1 MLNLDTGIHLDEE
14 PLVGISIEKKLNS
27 TRTVVADRFSNF
39 DGSFAEFE
47 TSLLWESDGRGDFHY
62 LLVTALYRAVALVK
76 MDDVPVPVSEY
87 LHFDVLG
94 PFDVAFKKY
103 G

>member
-1 MLNLDTGIHLDEE
+1 
-14 PLVGISIEKKLNS
+14 LV
-27 TRTVVADRFSNF
+27 A
-39 DGSFAEFE
+39 
-47 TSLLWESDGRGDFHY
+47 
-62 LLVTALYRAVALVK
+62 ALYRAVTLVK
-76 MDDVPVPVSEY
+76 MDDVPVLVSEY